1 MKKNGATVRILKLFK
16 SQKKMVAFLLVLIT
30 IAVGLDVSVP
40 LISQKLID
48 RLIAFF
54 KENSAPPFMFLIVS
68 AAGILAATVFSRAL
82 HSFYNYHLFKM
93 VTSTEDNARR
103 SAFENYLRLHAL
115 FHHRSSSR
123 QIIGRIERGG
133 VAIYAIAHDIFGQN
147 LIPPLIVFVSAVV
160 ILFVKNPFIAL
171 AVFAP
176 LPIYIFAVRKLTEK
190 IYQIEKVVNE
200 QFEDVSKEAYDV
212 AGNVL
217 TVKKFA
223 QESAEAAK
231 QKRLMEK
238 ARATQYGAE
247 RLWSIIENI
256 QTLLAAIGRIGVIL
270 LGGFFV
276 LNGQSTIG
284 EFVLFISLQNMAYSP
299 LAQLSVVFPRLRRNG
314 ARAERLFDIIDE
326 PARVVDKSDAEILP
340 PLEKAIVF
348 RDVSFYYGEGRQM
361 AVRDL
366 NVEIPARRT
375 VALVGRS
382 GSGKTTFINL
392 LLRSYDPTKGEI
404 LIDGHNL
411 KDIKRKS
418 LLEQIAVVPQELD
431 LFSRSIADNIAYGK
445 VEINRDDVIQAA
457 RTALAHDFIMKT
469 ENGYD
474 TVVGERGMKLSGGE
488 RQRVGIARAV
498 LRDPKI
504 LILDEATSHLDTES
518 ERLISQATDAL
529 VKNRTTIIIAHR
541 LSTVLGADTIL
552 VFNDGCIEAR
562 GKHEEL
568 LETSPT
574 YQRLYSLQFQE

>member
-93 VTSTEDNARR
+93 VTSAEDNARH